1 MNSLPTLNLPTG
13 KIGFASMIRGSDEEP
28 RDAFRVELPDRPTM
42 FGEWRAKFA
51 DNGNDF
57 NVEIVGFGYLRKPFG
72 EHVSASQE
80 KVFGTGARPG
90 REAHSCPL
98 CG

>member
-13 KIGFASMIRGSDEEP
+13 KIGFASMIRGWDEEP

-57 NVEIVGFGYLRKPFG
+57 NVEIVGLL
-72 EHVSASQE
+72 AI
-80 KVFGTGARPG
+80 
-90 REAHSCPL
+90 
-98 CG
+98 